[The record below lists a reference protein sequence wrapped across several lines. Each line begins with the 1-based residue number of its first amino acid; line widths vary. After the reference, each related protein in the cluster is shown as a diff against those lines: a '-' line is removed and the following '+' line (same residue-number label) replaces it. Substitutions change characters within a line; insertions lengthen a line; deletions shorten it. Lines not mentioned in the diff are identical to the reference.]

1 MIFRINKVEIE
12 MYSNTNSFTQMYSQ
26 MLKCTINEYLNPNSL
41 IKEFPIDLA
50 IEFTDGQRS

>member
-1 MIFRINKVEIE
+1 MIFRINKDENE

-26 MLKCTINEYLNPNSL
+26 ILKCTINEYLNPNSL

-50 IEFTDGQRS
+50 IEFTDA

>member
-1 MIFRINKVEIE
+1 MIFRINKVEID

-41 IKEFPIDLA
+41 IKIIPIDLES
-50 IEFTDGQRS
+50 EFTDA